1 MKQDVQDGRNFPVY
15 AKPEQKVT
23 VDDLK
28 AIMRNHYESGE
39 LKSHDPYTNG
49 LRGDEEYRPISVF
62 RTYESHIMQ
71 VRPWMPREIGSVI
84 YLAMGMADLSV
95 YVPFYHG
102 LDAYP
107 AHYGMGTNQ
116 ADSQSLYWKY
126 RKLQT
131 LVMTD
136 YPKLAPVVKKAY
148 KKFEADTAVKQK
160 AFEED
165 YLKIYKK
172 DPKKADK
179 MLNDW
184 NLKVMAEA
192 EKLTEDLTNQVFT
205 IRTTDIEN
213 ANFFANKSKKD

>member
-1 MKQDVQDGRNFPVY
+1 MVCVLFKTSGCILPQNR
-15 AKPEQKVT
+15 K
-23 VDDLK
+23 K
-28 AIMRNHYESGE
+28 AI
-39 LKSHDPYTNG
+39 HDAITYG
-49 LRGDEEYRPISVF
+49 LSI
-62 RTYESHIMQ
+62 I
-71 VRPWMPREIGSVI
+71 VI

-136 YPKLAPVVKKAY
+136 YPKLAPVVKEAY

-165 YLKIYKK
+165 YLKIY
-172 DPKKADK
+172 PKGDGG
-179 MLNDW
+179 
-184 NLKVMAEA
+184 
-192 EKLTEDLTNQVFT
+192 
-205 IRTTDIEN
+205 
-213 ANFFANKSKKD
+213 S

>member
-1 MKQDVQDGRNFPVY
+1 
-15 AKPEQKVT
+15 
-23 VDDLK
+23 
-28 AIMRNHYESGE
+28 
-39 LKSHDPYTNG
+39 
-49 LRGDEEYRPISVF
+49 
-62 RTYESHIMQ
+62 MQ

-136 YPKLAPVVKKAY
+136 YPKLAPVVKEAY